1 METGVSGHALQLE
14 DHPRTRKWSLA
25 MVIISPQDLLQ
36 SLKGNNVDVKTVAIS
51 KAMFSNELK
60 EIDKLL
66 LMADEVKETA
76 NSVAGMIVVKQY
88 TSENGSINWKQLVK
102 DVSNSIIKKSGVM
115 VEDMDAD
122 IEDRVLFLWNY
133 PAGPFYGL

>member
-1 METGVSGHALQLE
+1 
-14 DHPRTRKWSLA
+14 